1 MNSSQVKDFVHKAT
15 FVNIIFFS
23 VVYLLREWGQNYL
36 FVYQENKKKTK
47 QIGRKSRS
55 TRVLTLYQDALV
67 FSTFNDIKMICVS
80 TPYQDELV
88 VSTFEDIKWLDLMIV
103 QTNLDCVQNYLKW

>member
-1 MNSSQVKDFVHKAT
+1 
-15 FVNIIFFS
+15 
-23 VVYLLREWGQNYL
+23 
-36 FVYQENKKKTK
+36 
-47 QIGRKSRS
+47 
-55 TRVLTLYQDALV
+55 
-67 FSTFNDIKMICVS
+67 MISVS